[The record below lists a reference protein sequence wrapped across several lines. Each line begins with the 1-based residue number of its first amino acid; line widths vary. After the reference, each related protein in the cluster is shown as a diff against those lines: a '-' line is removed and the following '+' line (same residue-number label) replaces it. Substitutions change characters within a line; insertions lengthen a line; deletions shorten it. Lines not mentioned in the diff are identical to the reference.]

1 MTNIFIA
8 NLDFGIT
15 SEDLK
20 ATFSQFG
27 EVSYAHVVYDNKT
40 KKSKG
45 FGYVEME
52 DLSQANTAIQAL
64 NGMEVNERVL
74 DVKLA
79 TPKEKRPQTIDRPKE
94 KFTPST
100 SRETRT
106 PREPRTPRVSRESRT
121 MNEERPARDVK
132 TVKEVKTS
140 ERRVMRPRRKK
151 KED

>member
-15 SEDLK
+15 SDDLK

-27 EVSYAHVVYDNKT
+27 NVSYAHVVYDNKT

-45 FGYVEME
+45 YGYVEMD
-52 DLSQANTAIQAL
+52 DLSQANTAIGAL
-64 NGMEVNERVL
+64 NGMEVNGRVL

-79 TPKEKRPQTIDRPKE
+79 TPKDKRPQNMNKNKSKDSFSSK
-94 KFTPST
+94 K
-100 SRETRT
+100 
-106 PREPRTPRVSRESRT
+106 PRT
-121 MNEERPARDVK
+121 ERKR
-132 TVKEVKTS
+132 VKEVKTS
-140 ERRVMRPRRKK
+140 ERRVLRPRRKR

>member
-45 FGYVEME
+45 YGYVEME

-79 TPKEKRPQTIDRPKE
+79 TPKEKRPQNIDRPKE
-94 KFTPST
+94 KEKFSPKF
-100 SRETRT
+100 SRETRA
-106 PREPRTPRVSRESRT
+106 PREERGSRE
-121 MNEERPARDVK
+121 ERRPREVK
-132 TVKEVKTS
+132 PVKEVKTS

>member
-15 SEDLK
+15 SEDLR

-45 FGYVEME
+45 YGYVEME
-52 DLSQANTAIQAL
+52 DLSLANAAISAL
-64 NGMEVNERVL
+64 NGMEVNGRVL

-79 TPKEKRPQTIDRPKE
+79 TPKEKRPQNINKPKESFKSKPSRPERSDRPSKPRKE
-94 KFTPST
+94 
-100 SRETRT
+100 
-106 PREPRTPRVSRESRT
+106 
-121 MNEERPARDVK
+121 
-132 TVKEVKTS
+132 VKEVKTS
-140 ERRVMRPRRKK
+140 ERRVMRPRRKR